1 MLFSKQCGMQAA
13 LLHLL
18 NKLQLTYHIKAV
30 NCTQCYHQ
38 PAYKSLVYQVLDL
51 DNNPWINFKM
61 DGFILG
67 TTGKTGKN
75 QMPHPTYLISL
86 TNYST
91 ITVTKYFTVDFICT
105 YDMVNY
111 PFDVQNCNASFMP
124 KANSDVFTKLVP
136 LGHPIYQGTLDLM
149 RYQFQTIEYI
159 HDNVISFFS
168 DT

>member
-1 MLFSKQCGMQAA
+1 
-13 LLHLL
+13 
-18 NKLQLTYHIKAV
+18 
-30 NCTQCYHQ
+30 
-38 PAYKSLVYQVLDL
+38 
-51 DNNPWINFKM
+51 
-61 DGFILG
+61 
-67 TTGKTGKN
+67 
-75 QMPHPTYLISL
+75 MPHPTYLISL

-159 HDNVISFFS
+159 HDNVISFFPIHNN
-168 DT
+168 DTIEDIFSIPRPQRKPFMSS